1 MQSTRF
7 SFCGG
12 SSARQLT
19 RLAVPLAACAAL
31 ALTQSA
37 RAQDASG
44 STQTVVSDGFTA
56 NNLST
61 KSPALRIA
69 AGFLNVGGYYFTGS
83 RATQTLGTPKFFND
97 SQIFVKPKHLRGFEL
112 TGGLE
117 LVSAGDHF
125 FPFEGGN
132 EFSLIGPAFRVST
145 PRAVNRIRPFV
156 TGGLFLGRARS
167 FTATPQFTRNNFAP
181 SISGGVEYPFTRYTT
196 LYAAYRV
203 TQEIHSINTDGVS
216 VGLRFF

>member
-1 MQSTRF
+1 MQSTRS
-7 SFCGG
+7 SFCGHT
-12 SSARQLT
+12 SARHLM
-19 RLAVPLAACAAL
+19 RFAGPLAVCAAL
-31 ALTQSA
+31 ALSPSA

-61 KSPALRIA
+61 RNPALRLA

-83 RATQTLGTPKFFND
+83 KATSTLGTPKFYND
-97 SQIFVKPKHLRGFEL
+97 SQIFVRPKHLRGLEL

-117 LVSAGDHF
+117 VVSAGDHF
-125 FPFEGGN
+125 FPFQGGN
-132 EFSLIGPAFRVST
+132 DFSLIGPAFRVST
-145 PRAVNRIRPFV
+145 PRALNRIRPFV

-181 SISGGVEYPFTRYTT
+181 SISGGVEFPFTRYTT